1 MDHDTAIETD
11 DLIIIANNLLYQLDK
26 PETVQSLKDCD
37 HAYFIGIY
45 ESMLGER
52 LPGLKSPVRSTSDAC
67 YNIRRLIDTLA
78 SDLLDV
84 DLTHLSAE
92 LIARGDH
99 FQIANLLEI
108 LTSLMEVVLEQVH
121 DESQQELLSGDEA
134 VESDLSDEEDVG
146 VDRSLPDGKTQTI
159 DEIESGGQQVKV
171 TGEERD
177 LGIQTDNFMHEISNE
192 NCTYDVLPSAVNV
205 KYTSDISADSLMNRN
220 STYVKESSMLL
231 SSADDKGTN
240 STVELLEEADR
251 IERISRN
258 ICKKPVDMIGT
269 SSKKVDEIDVI
280 ENNEAGV
287 NTSEVKTNIEKE
299 IDTSRECDRSEE
311 RSWSKVLSN
320 SSVFSDTEPVP
331 KPKKKLKVEFHSDVD
346 KDSRKQSEAESDI
359 KKKSDDSV
367 NELKVISNLLAEVD
381 DDVKM
386 NKKKVAAKRAHKSP
400 AKPKLSEYPSVVDRK
415 PSYGTLKSDKVF
427 RNLAVKE
434 FGQIDDM
441 IEEDNKENE
450 MHVKELKTVFKKH
463 KNILKKE
470 SEHLK
475 KCNEKKKSL
484 SYSLKQIENP
494 DQRCASRLA
503 QIYSEK
509 PKKSEKR
516 SRKARKRSIS
526 CSPVARKKFKKPLD
540 LEDNDILTVME
551 DQFPFI
557 HLSPHTA
564 KLMWQKQMQQVEKVQ
579 KDCRVRKDTKVEKK
593 IKEASKKQE
602 ALTKILKKEIDCNA
616 RLKARKELIASKNLM
631 KRKLREQRQASAR
644 ARKYY
649 DQFQVQNR
657 QRQLKQRTKE
667 ERVFKRLFEDGLEIQ
682 KQRIKEIHKFAKD
695 EQERS
700 ARTHEN
706 EIASLENFYQDQY
719 TMLADSIHDE
729 RRKLKVQEKSQNQV
743 LHKMRNQMRKR
754 METDIQRLQ
763 SDLATNEDDI
773 HFRELDAEN
782 MRTSF
787 LLSTYNDIQPYMR

>member
-1 MDHDTAIETD
+1 
-11 DLIIIANNLLYQLDK
+11 
-26 PETVQSLKDCD
+26 
-37 HAYFIGIY
+37 
-45 ESMLGER
+45 
-52 LPGLKSPVRSTSDAC
+52 
-67 YNIRRLIDTLA
+67 
-78 SDLLDV
+78 
-84 DLTHLSAE
+84 
-92 LIARGDH
+92 
-99 FQIANLLEI
+99 
-108 LTSLMEVVLEQVH
+108 VH
-121 DESQQELLSGDEA
+121 DESQQELLSGDEV
-134 VESDLSDEEDVG
+134 VESDLSDEEDVD
-146 VDRSLPDGKTQTI
+146 VDRGLPDGKTQTI

-192 NCTYDVLPSAVNV
+192 NSTYDVLPSAVNAN
-205 KYTSDISADSLMNRN
+205 YTSNISADSLMDRN
-220 STYVKESSMLL
+220 STFVKESSIQV

-251 IERISRN
+251 IVRISRN
-258 ICKKPVDMIGT
+258 ICKKPVDRISI

-287 NTSEVKTNIEKE
+287 NTSEVKTNNETE
-299 IDTSRECDRSEE
+299 NDTTRECDRSEE

-320 SSVFSDTEPVP
+320 CSVFSDSEPVP

-346 KDSRKQSEAESDI
+346 KNLQKQSAADKGAQKQSESGA
-359 KKKSDDSV
+359 KQKSDDSV

-386 NKKKVAAKRAHKSP
+386 NTKNKKKVAAKKGLKSP
-400 AKPKLSEYPSVVDRK
+400 AKSKLSENLPVVDRK
-415 PSYGTLKSDKVF
+415 PSYGNLKSDKVF

-434 FGQIDDM
+434 LGQIDDM
-441 IEEDNKENE
+441 IEEGREENE

-475 KCNEKKKSL
+475 KCNEKKKGL

-516 SRKARKRSIS
+516 SRKVRKRSIS

-564 KLMWQKQMQQVEKVQ
+564 KLMWQKQMQQVDRVQ
-579 KDCRVRKDTKVEKK
+579 KECRVRKDTKVEKK
-593 IKEASKKQE
+593 IFEASKKQE

-719 TMLADSIHDE
+719 SMLADSIHDE